1 MTSLGKTRTFFK
13 KVPKVFEMA
22 VAAQPTVCIFR
33 PRGTTSADAQ
43 STCFRQQ
50 ACGIHSD
57 DESTLTSIRNA
68 QKQE

>member
-1 MTSLGKTRTFFK
+1 MTSLEKTRTFFK

-33 PRGTTSADAQ
+33 HPADAQ
-43 STCFRQQ
+43 NTYFTPQ

-57 DESTLTSIRNA
+57 DESTLTSIRND